1 MPKRH
6 LMSGYEHFRREY
18 FSSEATFL
26 RKLAV
31 KGQAPGA
38 MYVGCSD
45 SRVIPELLM
54 NARPGELFVVRNVAN
69 LIPPF
74 EAHYVSVGA
83 AVEFAITSLRVPHLI
98 VCGHDGC
105 GGIRATLDGLDRLSD
120 TPNLQKW
127 LEAAVPAVERARVRG
142 LPPEDEA
149 RSAVEENVL
158 CGMDNLIT
166 YPAVARALG
175 EGRLQLHG
183 WVFDL
188 AHGAIRVYD
197 VAREEFVPYSE
208 VS

>member
-1 MPKRH
+1 
-6 LMSGYEHFRREY
+6 
-18 FSSEATFL
+18 
-26 RKLAV
+26 
-31 KGQAPGA
+31 
-38 MYVGCSD
+38 
-45 SRVIPELLM
+45 M

-83 AVEFAITSLRVPHLI
+83 AVEFAIATLQVPHLI

-105 GGIRATLDGLDRLSD
+105 GGIRATLDGLEHLAD
-120 TPNLQKW
+120 TPNLQRW
-127 LEAAVPAVERARVRG
+127 LEAAVPAIQRARARN
-142 LPPEDEA
+142 LSREDEA

-175 EGRLQLHG
+175 QGKLQLHG
-183 WVFDL
+183 WVFDI

-197 VAREEFVPYSE
+197 IGREEFVPYFDAT
-208 VS
+208 